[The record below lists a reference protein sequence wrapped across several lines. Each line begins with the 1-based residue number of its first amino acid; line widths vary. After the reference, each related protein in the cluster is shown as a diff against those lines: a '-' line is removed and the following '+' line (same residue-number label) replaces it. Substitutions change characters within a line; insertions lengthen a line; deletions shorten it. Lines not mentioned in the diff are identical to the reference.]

1 LDVVGLCDITYS
13 ALPPTIAIMNRIL
26 WVDDEIELLRPH
38 VMLLEQRGYNVST
51 ATNGEDAI
59 ELAQHNRYDLIFLD
73 ETMVGISGLE
83 TLSVLKDIDKSVPV
97 VMVTKNEQ
105 ESVMEEAIGR
115 KIDDYLTKPVN
126 PAQIIAACKKF
137 LDTRR
142 ITEEKVTQKF
152 HQDYSSISR
161 RLMDRM
167 SWSEWLDV
175 YLRLVNSALDL
186 DKHPDVGLE
195 QSLRDQFRECNAAFS
210 KFIENEYVDWLGDR
224 GKREEDMPLL
234 SPHIA
239 DTYVI
244 PRLQNGRPTFFI
256 VVDCMR
262 LDQWLV
268 MEEFIRPMYSIQ
280 RDYYC
285 SILPTATPYARNSIF
300 AGLYPTEIN
309 KHYPQFTIDERGK
322 DEHTLNR
329 NEKEFLNL
337 LLQRRRVKLRNDLQ
351 YIKIIDT
358 EFGKRIEADIMRY
371 AKSQLTAIVINAV
384 DMIAHSRSD
393 YPILKEIAPDES
405 AYRTLTSSWFQ
416 HSSFYGIL
424 KALSTVKDVQIVITT
439 DHGSVRCLRGTKV
452 VGDRETTTNLRY
464 KIGRNIKAERSEAI
478 LVTDPESWRIP
489 AGGVTTTVAI
499 AKEDRYFVY
508 PTDYHHYLSKY
519 RDSFQHGG
527 ISMEE
532 MILPVVILEPRA

>member
-1 LDVVGLCDITYS
+1 
-13 ALPPTIAIMNRIL
+13 MEKKRIL
-26 WVDDEIELLRPH
+26 WVDDEISLLKPH
-38 VMLLEQRGYNVST
+38 IILLEQRGYAVET

-59 ELAQHNRYDLIFLD
+59 ELAQQQRFDLIFLD

-83 TLSVLKDIDKSVPV
+83 TLSVLKDIDRSVPV

-126 PAQIIAACKKF
+126 PTQILAACKKF
-137 LDTRR
+137 LETQR
-142 ITEEKVTQKF
+142 ITEARITENF
-152 HQDYSSISR
+152 HRDYSSISR

-175 YLRLVNSALDL
+175 YLKLVDSSLELDQ
-186 DKHPDVGLE
+186 HQDVGLE
-195 QSLRDQFRECNAAFS
+195 QSLRDQYRECNQAFS
-210 KFIENEYVDWLGDR
+210 KFIENEYPNWLTDR
-224 GKREEDMPLL
+224 DKRTEDMPLL
-234 SPHIA
+234 SPHIL
-239 DTYVI
+239 DKYLV
-244 PRLQNGRPTFFI
+244 PKLENGRPTFFMVI
-256 VVDCMR
+256 DCMR
-262 LDQWLV
+262 LDQWRV
-268 MEEFIRPMYSIQ
+268 MEEFIRPLFAIQ
-280 RDYYC
+280 QEYYC

-300 AGLYPTEIN
+300 AGLYPTDIN

-329 NEKEFLNL
+329 FEKELLNMF
-337 LLQRRRVKLRNDLQ
+337 LQRRRVKLKSDLQ

-371 AKSQLTAIVINAV
+371 AKSHLTAIVINAV

-393 YPILKEIAPDES
+393 FPILKEIAPDEA
-405 AYRTLTSSWFQ
+405 AYRSLTSSWFQ

-424 KALSTVKDVQIVITT
+424 KTLSSVPNVQIIITT
-439 DHGSVRCLRGTKV
+439 DHGSIRCMRGLKV
-452 VGDRETTTNLRY
+452 IGDRETTTNLRY
-464 KIGRNIKAERSEAI
+464 KIGRNVKTDENDAMIIRDTEAMK
-478 LVTDPESWRIP
+478 IP
-489 AGGVTTTVAI
+489 AGGVATTCVI

-508 PTDYHHYLSKY
+508 PTDYHHYLTKY

-532 MILPVVILEPRA
+532 MILPVIVLEPR